1 MNEGKELKIVTPNTL
16 LTKLLILLRQK
27 KDGNNSNQ
35 LKDDKYCVFRMSTI
49 KSPKNFT
56 TT

>member
-1 MNEGKELKIVTPNTL
+1 MNEGKELKILTPNTL

-35 LKDDKYCVFRMSTI
+35 LKDDKYCAFRMSTI